1 MKIETTLKTTI
12 IMLVGAAVFWFPAR
26 KNQTEK
32 HDWKWAFHQGISS
45 VASNQTDIVLTQF
58 DLVK

>member
-45 VASNQTDIVLTQF
+45 VASNQTDIV
-58 DLVK
+58 K

>member
-1 MKIETTLKTTI
+1 
-12 IMLVGAAVFWFPAR
+12 MLVGAAEFWFPAR

-45 VASNQTDIVLTQF
+45 VASNQTDIVLTHF